1 MAAEQIKELIE
12 ESKKPAASQI
22 PEEIARVPDICVES
36 PEIANLVEPTKP
48 TDQAASAILSAPP
61 DIEPIP
67 AGTSH
72 VLKTRKQLISKIKEV
87 CESRGTD
94 HKPMNL
100 ARRRKNSLKGI
111 LQEQFAEAAQK
122 QVDPEHEIHEG
133 LEGILPEGMEARTK
147 FAVDMA
153 FRLDLTL
160 CKVLE
165 KGISWSDSWHGLSAD
180 GFAESIEENQ
190 TLSTEIK
197 NCWLEIIMEP
207 DNEWVLECV
216 SATNRLLLCHGYGL
230 LGILK
235 SKDINKN
242 GVKRTHQPR
251 RPKEE
256 AMRDVGPELSTGKL
270 RNLARLKQTRRQD
283 DVTAVPVPPRAGSV
297 VFEV

>member
-1 MAAEQIKELIE
+1 MASEQIKELIE
-12 ESKKPAASQI
+12 ESKKTGGQSGDPGF
-22 PEEIARVPDICVES
+22 CVDS

-48 TDQAASAILSAPP
+48 TDQAASAILSAPPP

-87 CESRGTD
+87 CENRGID

-122 QVDPEHEIHEG
+122 QIDPEHEIHEG

-180 GFAESIEENQ
+180 GFAESIEENE
-190 TLSTEIK
+190 TLSSEIR

-216 SATNRLLLCHGYGL
+216 SATNRLILCHGYGL
-230 LGILK
+230 LGIIR
-235 SKDINKN
+235 SKDKKSN
-242 GVKRTHQPR
+242 GLKRHQPR

-256 AMRDVGPELSTGKL
+256 AVRDVGPIHSSGKL
-270 RNLARLKQTRRQD
+270 RHLARLKQTRGQD
-283 DVTAVPVPPRAGSV
+283 DPVEMPVPPRAGGV
-297 VFEV
+297 VFSV